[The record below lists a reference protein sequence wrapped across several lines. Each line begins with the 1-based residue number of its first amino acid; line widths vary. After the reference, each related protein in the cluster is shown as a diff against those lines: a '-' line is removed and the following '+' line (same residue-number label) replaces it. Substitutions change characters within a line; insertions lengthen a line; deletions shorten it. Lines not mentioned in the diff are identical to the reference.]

1 MNENTPSYNRM
12 ALINIDHKKWAHF
25 ITQLAQ
31 KGLTQG
37 GITNS
42 IKVRAEAVV
51 Q

>member
-12 ALINIDHKKWAHF
+12 ALINTDHKKWAYF
-25 ITQLAQ
+25 INQLAQ

-42 IKVRAEAVV
+42 IKVKVEAVV